1 MAIDEQNTRLP
12 WDMGGG
18 YAPSL
23 FFFCFESLHWFV
35 RCMIY
40 MSWVPCVSCIEDIVA
55 KLWHCHSAEVLA
67 NGYIKVSRSETDE
80 VCRAVLTV
88 LRCKTFYRR
97 TLTFF
102 PSFPLAGSLPSPHF
116 NSHSIFTRSD
126 NTLSHAV
133 KSRKSISLSR
143 PVKANSF
150 KNHLERPDMK

>member
-1 MAIDEQNTRLP
+1 MNKTQGCLGIWVVDTLRHC
-12 WDMGGG
+12 
-18 YAPSL
+18 
-23 FFFCFESLHWFV
+23 FFLLWIVALVCSLHDLHELSALCELHWGY
-35 RCMIY
+35 C
-40 MSWVPCVSCIEDIVA
+40 SKIVTR
-55 KLWHCHSAEVLA
+55 HSAEVLA

-143 PVKANSF
+143 PVKTNSF